1 MVIATPLELPCWFSF
16 VTGMVL
22 MWTTDNLFN
31 QGVML
36 AVSSREHTN
45 FIFLVLHY
53 ISVNKEST
61 NVECILTSETY
72 NLKLE
77 TSRTV
82 SRETFEHAQ
91 LPAVVKADS
100 ALKLQPGDF
109 M

>member
-1 MVIATPLELPCWFSF
+1 
-16 VTGMVL
+16 
-22 MWTTDNLFN
+22 
-31 QGVML
+31 ML
-36 AVSSREHTN
+36 ADSSREHTN

-82 SRETFEHAQ
+82 FRETFEHTQ